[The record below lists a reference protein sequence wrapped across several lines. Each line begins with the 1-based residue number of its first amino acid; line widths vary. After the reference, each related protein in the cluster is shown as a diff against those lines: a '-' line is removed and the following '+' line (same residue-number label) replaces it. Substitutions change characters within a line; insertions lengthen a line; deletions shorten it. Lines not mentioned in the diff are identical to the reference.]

1 MIFQRTTIRLIF
13 LNQEALTLD
22 DIITASTDYSEGN
35 VSGLKIDL
43 SNWTKSD
50 VSHTGS
56 IVISGASINDDNKIE
71 LGDGNLLTGSNFFIE
86 TLEGNGGE

>member
-1 MIFQRTTIRLIF
+1 M
-13 LNQEALTLD
+13 D
-22 DIITASTDYSEGN
+22 DIITASTDYSEGT

-50 VSHTGS
+50 ISHNGS
-56 IVISGASINDDNKIE
+56 VVISGASVNDDNHIE
-71 LGDGNLLTGSNFFIE
+71 LSDGNLLSGSNFFIE